1 MLLSKIFNIVAIST
15 TMLSIGLVTLSF
27 VAPIYSEAKYA
38 KPKKSEAKYAK
49 PKKSE
54 AKYAKPEKY
63 KDKCKW
69 VTIEK
74 RKVCI
79 KQ

>member
-49 PKKSE
+49 P
-54 AKYAKPEKY
+54 EKY